1 MSRTPQRQTAI
12 RLCASPVLFALVAL
26 LWAALL
32 TYSPADWPATAAW
45 PQPADPHNW
54 GGAVG
59 AFVAHH
65 LFYYLGAGAYALA
78 CFLTFGLFVFVRGA
92 PLADPLLRLVGVAMM
107 VTVFA
112 TAAALLPA
120 SHLHP
125 VMGPGGVL
133 GTVAD
138 VRRVVAEAQ
147 PDVVFHLA
155 AASSPADSL
164 HDPVGTLRDNV
175 LGTAS
180 LLQALLGSGSR
191 ARVLLVTSSEIYGL
205 PSDCPLTEDSAPA
218 PRSAYGVS
226 KLAVHELGRQVYRT
240 DGLEIIEARPFNHI
254 GPGQGLGFVVPDFAA
269 QIAGIKLGQREP
281 LLRVGD
287 LSAARDF
294 SDVRDIVRGYEA
306 LALGGQPGEVYH
318 LCSGIGRPIQA
329 VVDTLCALAQ
339 VA

>member
-1 MSRTPQRQTAI
+1 MRALISGVGGFAGRHLAAHLAGRHELWGLSRHEAEVPGV
-12 RLCASPVLFALVAL
+12 RLLVADL
-26 LWAALL
+26 L
-32 TYSPADWPATAAW
+32 DEPAT
-45 PQPADPHNW
+45 
-54 GGAVG
+54 
-59 AFVAHH
+59 
-65 LFYYLGAGAYALA
+65 
-78 CFLTFGLFVFVRGA
+78 
-92 PLADPLLRLVGVAMM
+92 
-107 VTVFA
+107 
-112 TAAALLPA
+112 
-120 SHLHP
+120 
-125 VMGPGGVL
+125 
-133 GTVAD
+133 
-138 VRRVVAEAQ
+138 RRVVAEAQ

-306 LALGGQPGEVYH
+306 LALGGQAGEVYH

-339 VA
+339 VAPRIERDPERQRPGPGGAVVGSAERARQAVSWQPRIPFEQTLAEVLDEWLTRLASR